1 MGGSSLHCIENYKG
15 DKKYK
20 NKNKKRKEKRKNI
33 KGNNK
38 MIIRLGE
45 QNILQERQHNNC
57 SLFRFASECYL
68 REHTNVKTFIH
79 LAK

>member
-1 MGGSSLHCIENYKG
+1 
-15 DKKYK
+15 
-20 NKNKKRKEKRKNI
+20 
-33 KGNNK
+33 